1 MEVGVENSKLL
12 IFLVTN
18 PHPETIQ
25 EPTKSP
31 LIRTQ
36 DSSSYH
42 LGHYKYSVPGMGG
55 KGMVRQGPWYIFS
68 VISLCISK
76 VSLITQLERI
86 FFSKLSLL
94 YSHCS
99 TDLAASKTLLYD
111 YAYPCLV
118 KHWVSWN
125 SRSVIW
131 ISFVFIW
138 YQIFNE
144 YLLTEHLFIFVCM
157 YTCIHNTIAIHVFR
171 WCLQS
176 VHLCF
181 KDNYQYLFYIAYRKW
196 VFSLG
201 TVPIWRVWNFV
212 SYIHSW
218 PKTFAEKGAAT
229 FHIDEHQ
236 VICYLQLFLNSSQ
249 PYPIF

>member
-18 PHPETIQ
+18 PYPETTQ

-31 LIRTQ
+31 LIRTK

-55 KGMVRQGPWYIFS
+55 KEMVRQGPWYIFS

-86 FFSKLSLL
+86 FFSKLSLF

-99 TDLAASKTLLYD
+99 NDLAVSKTLLYD

-118 KHWVSWN
+118 KHWVSWK
-125 SRSVIW
+125 SRSIIW

-144 YLLTEHLFIFVCM
+144 YLLTEHLFIFVCVYIHAFIIPLHFM
-157 YTCIHNTIAIHVFR
+157 SSDDVSKVYTCVLKTTTDIFSTLHIENGF
-171 WCLQS
+171 S
-176 VHLCF
+176 V
-181 KDNYQYLFYIAYRKW
+181 
-196 VFSLG
+196 
-201 TVPIWRVWNFV
+201 
-212 SYIHSW
+212 
-218 PKTFAEKGAAT
+218 
-229 FHIDEHQ
+229 
-236 VICYLQLFLNSSQ
+236 
-249 PYPIF
+249 